1 MSRMVRRACV
11 VVAVVAGVAVLP
23 AQARAQ
29 SECSCQVF
37 AQNISW
43 KSYNRWEDRTLGN
56 HMFGEAVKAR
66 IKRFAKGGEDTL
78 KVCRE
83 KAKDNP
89 FLQKVCKAAKAC
101 VAAGGATL
109 YAELQ
114 AGTDAWTAERHAL
127 VACEAA
133 IFAVMVG
140 AA

>member
-1 MSRMVRRACV
+1 MRRICV
-11 VVAVVAGVAVLP
+11 VALAVVAGAVVMP
-23 AQARAQ
+23 SSASAQTDP
-29 SECSCQVF
+29 ECWCQTF
-37 AQNISW
+37 AKSIHW